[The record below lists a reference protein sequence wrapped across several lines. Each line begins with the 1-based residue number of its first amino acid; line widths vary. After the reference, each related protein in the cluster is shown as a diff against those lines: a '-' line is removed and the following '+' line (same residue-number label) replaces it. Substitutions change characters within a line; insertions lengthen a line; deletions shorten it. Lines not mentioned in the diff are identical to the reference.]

1 MGVLYNMERFSAGY
15 YELCRMFSIN
25 PNPKVEISVRIKRD
39 LTDDEE
45 EMIKFLKKG
54 ELPNSITALSHVDK
68 LLATDDS
75 LKQTSD

>member
-1 MGVLYNMERFSAGY
+1 MERFSAGY

-25 PNPKVEISVRIKRD
+25 PNPNPNEERTLKTEID
-39 LTDDEE
+39 LTEDEIQ
-45 EMIKFLKKG
+45 MINFLKNG
-54 ELPNSITALSHVDK
+54 VLPNSITALSHVDK